1 MTSDFFLEEADQ
13 CHSEVWDIIRARSD
27 VIFFLLTKR
36 SQRVRKC
43 LPSDWSEGWKMYSSM
58 SAVRIRNVQMKEYR
72 S

>member
-13 CHSEVWDIIRARSD
+13 CRSEVWNIIRARSD

-36 SQRVRKC
+36 PQRVRKC
-43 LPSDWSEGWKMYSSM
+43 FPSDWGEGWKMYSSM